1 MRSIAKILGGRKIK
15 RVAVVSVE
23 KHAHGLAWK
32 IKELLSCKKEIWLVS
47 PNKPKDIM
55 VVCGGDGFLLATA
68 RKYLDNTKAFF
79 GVNLGTVGFLMN
91 DYTGPT
97 KNCPS
102 MSLKAVDDICQSIV
116 NDQYKENKY
125 LLLRAEIEY
134 FDKSGEQVLAINDL
148 SIERQGNQAARLEVC
163 LDGVDL
169 PVYSGDGL
177 LVGTPAG
184 STAYTLAAGGT
195 PIDHAAKCFILTP
208 NNPQRSAE
216 FANLSVPLVLAANRV
231 MEIKVVEAKKRPVK
245 IVVDGVGRN
254 NLKSVRISVDSEKTL
269 ALLWL
274 PSWNYFER
282 ISKKI
287 IGVKA
292 RR

>member
-1 MRSIAKILGGRKIK
+1 MTRAVKVLAERKIK
-15 RVAVVSVE
+15 RIAVVSVE
-23 KHAHGLAWK
+23 KDARGLAGQ
-32 IKELLSCKKEIWLVS
+32 IKELFGRKKEVRLVS
-47 PNKPKDIM
+47 PEKPKDIM

-68 RKYLDNTKAFF
+68 RKYLDSTKAFF

-91 DYTGPT
+91 DYSGLT
-97 KNCPS
+97 KSCPAAS
-102 MSLKAVDDICQSIV
+102 RKAVDDICQSIV
-116 NDQYKENKY
+116 NGQYKEINY

-134 FDKSGEQVLAINDL
+134 FDKSNEQVLAINDL

-163 LDGVDL
+163 IAGVDL

-177 LVGTPAG
+177 LIGTPAG

-216 FANLSVPLVLAANRV
+216 FANLSVPVVLAADRV
-231 MEIKVVEAKKRPVK
+231 IEIKVAEATKRPVK
-245 IVVDGVGRN
+245 MVVDGAGRN
-254 NLKSVRISVDSEKTL
+254 NLKSVRISVDLKKTL
-269 ALLWL
+269 TLLWL
-274 PSWNYFER
+274 PNWNYFDR
-282 ISKKI
+282 VSRKI

-292 RR
+292 RK